1 MGQWLAPANL
11 DKITEAR
18 IQFSSA
24 VQNYLR
30 MFASSHSD
38 NCFTL
43 QNQLEELNQQVM
55 HHADSIRCKV
65 EKLLQERQSVDSVTP
80 PSNNLSG
87 GAAAAK
93 SEQYCK
99 MKITPMILNNCLDP
113 INKVSDKIDCG
124 STARC
129 VSQASAGTGLRFLPS
144 YCSTC
149 ADRVGHS
156 QS

>member
-1 MGQWLAPANL
+1 
-11 DKITEAR
+11 
-18 IQFSSA
+18 
-24 VQNYLR
+24 

-38 NCFTL
+38 NCFIL

-93 SEQYCK
+93 SEQFCK
-99 MKITPMILNNCLDP
+99 MKITPMILNNCKDP
-113 INKVSDKIDCG
+113 ITKASNGDSGTTSLYQNNFLYKTNDSDFGEVS
-124 STARC
+124 
-129 VSQASAGTGLRFLPS
+129 L
-144 YCSTC
+144 
-149 ADRVGHS
+149 
-156 QS
+156 

>member
-1 MGQWLAPANL
+1 MQDQL
-11 DKITEAR
+11 DE
-18 IQFSSA
+18 
-24 VQNYLR
+24 
-30 MFASSHSD
+30 MH
-38 NCFTL
+38 L
-43 QNQLEELNQQVM
+43 QVRQ
-55 HHADSIRCKV
+55 HADTIRCKV
-65 EKLLQERQSVDSVTP
+65 EQLQGQQQNQLVSVP
-80 PSNNLSG
+80 PPNNHSLSG
-87 GAAAAK
+87 GPAAAK